1 MASAMS
7 SIEGSLD
14 RWGCGSY
21 CGQVRIASRGRY
33 SAEGSE
39 MTKTIDESQVPGQI
53 EALLDFVKTGN
64 QTVIVQANGVNTVAL
79 VPAATLPSIE
89 ETRKVLRRQEAL
101 RQLREARARGLAEHG
116 SLSAEDASALADE
129 IISEAFQSI
138 RQRRAKKPAPQ
149 SA

>member
-1 MASAMS
+1 
-7 SIEGSLD
+7 
-14 RWGCGSY
+14 
-21 CGQVRIASRGRY
+21 
-33 SAEGSE
+33 